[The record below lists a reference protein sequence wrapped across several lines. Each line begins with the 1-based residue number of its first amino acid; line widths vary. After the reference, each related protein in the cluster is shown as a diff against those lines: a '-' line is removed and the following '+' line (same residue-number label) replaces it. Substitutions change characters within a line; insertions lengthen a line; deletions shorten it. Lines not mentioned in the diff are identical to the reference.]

1 MASKLTVAKT
11 DRRKVCVFVLVTHAA
26 LSVLDEASDDVSSV
40 RRQRVGLLGG
50 GGGGVMFTDRA
61 AVARLCQQQ
70 LALKTC

>member
-50 GGGGVMFTDRA
+50 GGGVMFTDRA